1 TAGDSRRTRWQKD
14 WISRLEETETAA
26 DPWAA
31 FQRTLSELTESL
43 KPAPEGAKKSAPPRK
58 KPVHGRGGAHRGR
71 RGRGGRPFTSR
82 RPQYDPDEARM
93 LQQLY
98 RRDAKKAMRTIRGES
113 SPFCTIDPTTIVEYF
128 SEVYSPRDGSAGPPP
143 FPEAGFG
150 PRHCQPP
157 GLSVPPTPMEVERV
171 LRRCPNTAPGPDG
184 VSYATWRRRDAGG
197 HVLARIF
204 ELCLKYGQF
213 PEAWKRSN
221 TILIFKKGDPTDL
234 SNWRPIAL
242 SDCAGKVLCSI
253 LADRLGKWAARTS
266 LLSWEQKGFTQAEGC
281 LEHNFVLQEC
291 IEDAGQ
297 RGSEICVAWLDLA
310 NAFGSVPHLSVLSA
324 LRRAGLAQDETSLIQ
339 DLYSSSATRVRH
351 ADGFTEPIRFG
362 AGVRQGCP
370 LSPVLFNI
378 VMEAIIRTA
387 KIGNQGY
394 PLRGTPVSVL
404 CYADDAVLVAPDP
417 TTLQQMLDRVVTTAD
432 WLGLKFKPSKC
443 ASLHVKAKKTLR
455 TDFQV
460 GGATIHALNQGESY
474 QHLGV
479 PTGFRVDATPRAA
492 AERLEEEALKV
503 LGSLLA
509 PWQKIHALKTFIL
522 PQLDFSLR
530 TARVRKTAF
539 KNLDRAIV
547 QGVKDVFSLPQRAG
561 AELVYLPPSWGG
573 AGILSLEHYIDICS
587 LCHAFQLLT
596 CPDPVVASL
605 ALSGLSIAAKHKM
618 RLGRGA
624 TPAEGAA
631 YLTGGGEAMSG
642 LASSVWSCARAATLR
657 LQATIPELRWE
668 YCEARESF
676 EIHLPGLKQPVKIE
690 AASRS
695 RLSSSLRL
703 AVQLFFQ
710 RRLHGKPDQGR
721 TPRVS
726 TMNAVSNHFLY
737 DGRYTRF
744 ADWRFIFRARLGV
757 LPINGCMRWRQ
768 DPAARR
774 CRRGCAFDETTAHV
788 LNHCPASLAAGTR
801 RHNAVLSRL
810 EAALKEKK
818 NIIVRVNQQV
828 PFDLLTPGVL
838 PGQNIVRQ
846 RPDLVVINQAE
857 RRISYVD

>member
-1 TAGDSRRTRWQKD
+1 
-14 WISRLEETETAA
+14 
-26 DPWAA
+26 
-31 FQRTLSELTESL
+31 
-43 KPAPEGAKKSAPPRK
+43 
-58 KPVHGRGGAHRGR
+58 
-71 RGRGGRPFTSR
+71 
-82 RPQYDPDEARM
+82 M
-93 LQQLY
+93 LGY
-98 RRDAKKAMRTIRGES
+98 
-113 SPFCTIDPTTIVEYF
+113 
-128 SEVYSPRDGSAGPPP
+128 
-143 FPEAGFG
+143 
-150 PRHCQPP
+150 
-157 GLSVPPTPMEVERV
+157 
-171 LRRCPNTAPGPDG
+171 
-184 VSYATWRRRDAGG
+184 
-197 HVLARIF
+197 LA
-204 ELCLKYGQF
+204 
-213 PEAWKRSN
+213 
-221 TILIFKKGDPTDL
+221 
-234 SNWRPIAL
+234 
-242 SDCAGKVLCSI
+242 
-253 LADRLGKWAARTS
+253 
-266 LLSWEQKGFTQAEGC
+266 
-281 LEHNFVLQEC
+281 
-291 IEDAGQ
+291 
-297 RGSEICVAWLDLA
+297 A

-324 LRRAGLAQDETSLIQ
+324 LRRAGLAQDETSLVQ

-351 ADGFTEPIRFG
+351 ADGFTEPIKFG

-460 GGATIHALNQGESY
+460 GGATIHALNQGEFY

-539 KNLDRAIV
+539 KNLDRAII

-818 NIIVRVNQQV
+818 NITVRVNQQV

-857 RRISYVD
+857 RRISYVDVTIPFEDGWESFRAARGRKETTYAESAQHLRSQGWAVKMSKYAYYRMKNPKSVVQRGEALKLCELAGIDPQQPCGIDEVQKLQAVLPDYRLCIFSDKEGKECVFKGIWIPFYVREMHYLLPSERGTQMVDENDHLCYMQRWTKREKKDKWTYVTIYYDIETTQCKPVEGKPDTFEHKPNLLVSQAVCDKCVNVAQNDHFCAACKTRQHVFHNLDDPNVCVM